1 MIRLLVGKQDYV
13 KLKEYPD
20 SIVLAFMNPGWYCA
34 FWFQQLEVLFE
45 CIYRPELVMVF
56 IF

>member
-20 SIVLAFMNPGWYCA
+20 IIVLAFMNSG
-34 FWFQQLEVLFE
+34 
-45 CIYRPELVMVF
+45 
-56 IF
+56 